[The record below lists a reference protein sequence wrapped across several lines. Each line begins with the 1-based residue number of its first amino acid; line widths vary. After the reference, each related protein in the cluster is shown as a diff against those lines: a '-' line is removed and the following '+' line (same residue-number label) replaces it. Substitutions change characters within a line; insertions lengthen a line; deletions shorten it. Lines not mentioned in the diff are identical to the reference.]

1 MSEKSEM
8 PEVQTGISL
17 KAYNTFGMDVK
28 AKYFVEINRI
38 EQYIALMQST
48 IYADVDQLF
57 LGGGSNLLLTK
68 DVEALCIKISIE
80 GISIEKED
88 ANHVW
93 LKAGAGVNWD
103 DFVQYAVDHQWYGI
117 ENLSLIPG
125 TVGAAPMQNI
135 GAYGVEIKDTFD
147 YLEALNLSTLTLE
160 RFDKNACQFGYRES
174 YFKHEGKSKYLITSV
189 CFKLAKEANLQT
201 SYGAIQ
207 EVLTQKNITSPN
219 IRQVADAVI
228 SIRQSKLPN
237 PKEIGNSGSFFKNP
251 TVSKLEAE
259 RLKNA
264 FSGIPHYAV
273 SGSTDIKFPAGWFI
287 EQAGWKGYRSGDAGV
302 HAHQALVLVNYGNA
316 TGNEI
321 FFLSEQI
328 KKSIFEKFGIQLE
341 TEVNII

>member
-1 MSEKSEM
+1 
-8 PEVQTGISL
+8 
-17 KAYNTFGMDVK
+17 
-28 AKYFVEINRI
+28 
-38 EQYIALMQST
+38 
-48 IYADVDQLF
+48 
-57 LGGGSNLLLTK
+57 
-68 DVEALCIKISIE
+68 
-80 GISIEKED
+80 
-88 ANHVW
+88 
-93 LKAGAGVNWD
+93 
-103 DFVQYAVDHQWYGI
+103 
-117 ENLSLIPG
+117 
-125 TVGAAPMQNI
+125 
-135 GAYGVEIKDTFD
+135 
-147 YLEALNLSTLTLE
+147 
-160 RFDKNACQFGYRES
+160 
-174 YFKHEGKSKYLITSV
+174 
-189 CFKLAKEANLQT
+189 LAKEANLQT